1 MREKNL
7 SFEPNLLTA
16 VQQKLDLSIERV
28 VVLSRTLCFIMHK
41 TRVINRQLV
50 DIKLF
55 IIQLCDIM
63 MVNIQEFGFFE
74 TETWRVRMIYNI

>member
-41 TRVINRQLV
+41 TWVINRQLV

-74 TETWRVRMIYNI
+74 TET